1 MFLHIENKIFRDRK
15 DAGEQLGK
23 VLKEEYFGKDVLVLG
38 IPRGGLQV
46 AYYVAK
52 ELNCELSVLIS
63 KKLPYPG
70 QEELAVG
77 AVAEDGSNF
86 VSRLASRL
94 DSKTISAI
102 ITTQMSEIKRRVK
115 QYRNNRPLPEMLNR
129 IVIIV
134 DDGIATGS
142 TIVPALKLCKE
153 RKAKSVVVA
162 VPVSGLQPVPE
173 LQKLADKIVVLERPE
188 FFYAVGQVY
197 EEFNQLTDKEVTTI
211 LEKYNAER
219 NNNPS

>member
-15 DAGEQLGK
+15 DAGEQLGTF
-23 VLKEEYFGKDVLVLG
+23 LKKEYKDKNVLVLG

-52 ELNCELSVLIS
+52 ELNSDLSVIIS

-77 AVAEDGSNF
+77 AVAEDGSVF
-86 VSRLASRL
+86 ISEIGSRL
-94 DSKTISAI
+94 DSKTISVI
-102 ITTQMSEIKRRVK
+102 ISIQLDEIKRRIE
-115 QYRNNRPLPEMLNR
+115 QYRNNSPLPDMANR

-134 DDGIATGS
+134 DDGIATGA
-142 TIVPALKLCKE
+142 TIVPAIKLCKE
-153 RKAKSVVVA
+153 RKAKKIVVA
-162 VPVSGLQPVPE
+162 VPVSGLKPVPQ
-173 LQKLADKIVVLERPE
+173 LQELADEVIILERPE

-197 EEFNQLTDKEVTTI
+197 EEFDQLKDKEVTRL
-211 LEKYNAER
+211 LEDYKNWR
-219 NNNPS
+219 KGL